1 MGSLIEL
8 LHLSKHQ
15 RRTLFFWHVHG
26 WDCWLQV
33 TKGNDVVI
41 TIEKAK
47 TDRNDKPFEDIKIV
61 NIEAEKTS

>member
-1 MGSLIEL
+1 MVAAGDCPID
-8 LHLSKHQ
+8 HHQ
-15 RRTLFFWHVHG
+15 R
-26 WDCWLQV
+26 CYLQV

-61 NIEAEKTS
+61 NIEVEKTN

>member
-1 MGSLIEL
+1 MLACCHFSNVLPASTC
-8 LHLSKHQ
+8 LSEA
-15 RRTLFFWHVHG
+15 RSML
-26 WDCWLQV
+26 LQV

-61 NIEAEKTS
+61 NIDVEKTS

>member
-1 MGSLIEL
+1 MFTYAWL
-8 LHLSKHQ
+8 LLSENFC
-15 RRTLFFWHVHG
+15 L
-26 WDCWLQV
+26 LQV

-61 NIEAEKTS
+61 NIDVEKTS

>member
-1 MGSLIEL
+1 MLTAGDYPVVYCL
-8 LHLSKHQ
+8 Q
-15 RRTLFFWHVHG
+15 
-26 WDCWLQV
+26 CNMQV

-61 NIEAEKTS
+61 NIEVEKTN